1 MLSFTSNLKIY
12 LFKNRQQVSFSI
24 KVSDNC
30 VNSYWLSTNDFEK
43 ILSTWNTTGFDAQA
57 GNGWWSVQHKKSTPR
72 PESAPTSYVRI
83 SVSMNNQTFHLL
95 DLAKIINLG
104 EGFFLLSNL
113 VYLLNLLGETF

>member
-83 SVSMNNQTFHLL
+83 SVSMNNQTFHYRV
-95 DLAKIINLG
+95 DYTDMYQ
-104 EGFFLLSNL
+104 L
-113 VYLLNLLGETF
+113 VKDYYYQKNNQMYWDNDV